1 MDWDDL
7 KVFLAVARGESLSRA
22 GRVLKK
28 DAATVGRRVANL
40 EADVGAPLFIK
51 SPRGYALSEAGLRLL
66 AHAERAEA
74 AVMSGLDDLAG
85 HSGQLSGVVRIGAT
99 DGCAS
104 FILPQ
109 VCAAIQSE
117 HPELELQIV
126 ALPRVINLSKRE
138 ADMAIT
144 VSPPQTGRITV
155 QRITDY
161 HLHLAASEAYLAGAP
176 RLECL
181 ADLRQHPVVGY
192 IQDMIFYPELDFL
205 DDMGIEKLALASN
218 LVSVQLGMVREG
230 GGVGVTHDFI
240 LPFAPSLKRVLT
252 QDLSITRSFYLV
264 RHEGDARVERF
275 QRVAEELARGIR
287 DEVQRLEALAEVGR

>member
-7 KVFLAVARGESLSRA
+7 RVFLAVARGESLSRA
-22 GRVLKK
+22 GKVLKR
-28 DAATVGRRVANL
+28 DAATVGRRVAKL
-40 EADVGAPLFIK
+40 EGDLGVPLFTK
-51 SPRGYALSEAGLRLL
+51 SPQGYALTEGGSRLL
-66 AHAERAEA
+66 AYAERAER
-74 AVMSGLDDLAG
+74 AV
-85 HSGQLSGVVRIGAT
+85 LSGVDDLEGHTGRLSGQVRIGAT

-109 VCAAIQSE
+109 VCAAIQKE

-155 QRITDY
+155 QKVSDY
-161 HLHLAASEAYLAGAP
+161 HLHLAASEDYLAGAP
-176 RLECL
+176 PLRSLD
-181 ADLRQHPVVGY
+181 DLPAHPVVGY

-205 DDMGIEKLALASN
+205 TDLGVERVALASN
-218 LVSVQLGMVREG
+218 LVSVQLGMVRQG

-240 LPFAPSLKRVLT
+240 LPFAPNLRRVLM
-252 QDLSITRSFYLV
+252 DELSITRSFYLI

-275 QRVAEELARGIR
+275 ARVAEELARGIR
-287 DEVQRLEALAEVGR
+287 EEVARLEGLA